1 MVRIDL
7 LAVKKLNYLCSSNN
21 FFLGFVYNIEMFD
34 LIPKEM
40 GQGTT
45 AGFALNGQ
53 SNANE
58 DKCGPEHVFYLVTM
72 LEVGLNS
79 SILTSFIV
87 S

>member
-1 MVRIDL
+1 
-7 LAVKKLNYLCSSNN
+7 
-21 FFLGFVYNIEMFD
+21 MFD

-53 SNANE
+53 SDANE